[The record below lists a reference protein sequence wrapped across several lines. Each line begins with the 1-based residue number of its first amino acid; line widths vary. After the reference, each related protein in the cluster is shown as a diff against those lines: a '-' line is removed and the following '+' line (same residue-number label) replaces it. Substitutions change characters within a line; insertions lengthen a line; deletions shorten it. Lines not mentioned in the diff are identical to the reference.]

1 MSIASEEA
9 AFPATSA
16 KGKERKRGERRG
28 ERERERERERGGGG
42 RERRHGLQVQ
52 ELPEE
57 LTVGSDDAVSFGRAL
72 AVMSTGLERLTHA
85 R

>member
-28 ERERERERERGGGG
+28 EREREREGGGG
-42 RERRHGLQVQ
+42 ESVGMVSRYRNCRR
-52 ELPEE
+52 
-57 LTVGSDDAVSFGRAL
+57 S
-72 AVMSTGLERLTHA
+72 
-85 R
+85 

>member
-1 MSIASEEA
+1 MKRLH
-9 AFPATSA
+9 FLQPAQ
-16 KGKERKRGERRG
+16 RERRG
-28 ERERERERERGGGG
+28 KEERGEERERERERERGGGG

>member
-1 MSIASEEA
+1 MKRLH
-9 AFPATSA
+9 FLQPAQ
-16 KGKERKRGERRG
+16 RERRG
-28 ERERERERERGGGG
+28 KEERGEEREREREREREGGGG

>member
-28 ERERERERERGGGG
+28 ERERERERERGGG
-42 RERRHGLQVQ
+42 ERASAWSPG
-52 ELPEE
+52 
-57 LTVGSDDAVSFGRAL
+57 
-72 AVMSTGLERLTHA
+72 TGTA
-85 R
+85 GGVNGWQ

>member
-1 MSIASEEA
+1 VKRLH
-9 AFPATSA
+9 FLQPAQ
-16 KGKERKRGERRG
+16 RERRG
-28 ERERERERERGGGG
+28 KEERGEERERERERERGGGG